1 MEGGNGPYRTMF
13 GDNWGFYLGIGEDL
27 QKIDTPGR
35 WEDLLF
41 AFARD
46 YQTATIVEEISYTL
60 SFYGEGGKMLRRR
73 ITGVRGIDSMLLEI
87 RKWNPLTAM
96 WSTYYRGTIDDST
109 IVVHENYVEAS
120 TTPIGVAQDMIAK
133 ADEEVTVT
141 MQGKRIVVPRITPYS
156 SVRMVDATRHAYMMF
171 GPTIEK
177 GSGPWPFS
185 VRVSSAVNLELAVGS
200 SIGVVQPYFQRS
212 KVDNVI
218 LCARAGTYTISNN
231 AVLHFYL
238 RGRINGRESSLTLI
252 GPKGVPAYPAIP
264 ANQTFLEA
272 GKEWIKGGDS
282 KPVILAK
289 GDKIRLWARTTD
301 NKELTISGDINR
313 IKNSDITGVTLYLY
327 MESGAVSIEPVQ
339 KKAPLSAPAVRD
351 IDLFAQVCRQITNR
365 PNLTFDFSQYA
376 PSYLSTP
383 DLTPAATFILSLSRL
398 KESEVKDGVVTLQ
411 GSNEAYFKGLTL
423 NQFYKYFLA
432 QGYKVAV
439 LQVPDRDGVLAPVIT
454 VAPYCNTDW
463 ESFYFP
469 PIPNTMVD
477 LGSAVT
483 NIEMARYEHTF
494 LQVVVGAAPQDYGN
508 FPREEGYQDPC
519 NRRITYGIGIE
530 NPGDPYEIAMPWGI
544 TTFGLEEVLLTFEG
558 ENDEARAKRWT
569 DGTAMWIV
577 CGEADIKGQI
587 ESITQYGPI
596 AGLYYKPLN
605 LGLRPESLVRRN
617 IPLLCMSLAPFDME
631 KTFYIVENIE
641 GDNINVE
648 SAAASTGDRW
658 LHDYNT
664 KDPIRDTAPQSNAPQ
679 SGIFRPVMLTLRSTT
694 GENIYALLHEENTR
708 YGVVRF
714 EYKNK
719 EFLGYLRSAEINPTE
734 QAVQKWELLPIWTQ
748 DLTIFD

>member
-1 MEGGNGPYRTMF
+1 
-13 GDNWGFYLGIGEDL
+13 
-27 QKIDTPGR
+27 
-35 WEDLLF
+35 
-41 AFARD
+41 
-46 YQTATIVEEISYTL
+46 
-60 SFYGEGGKMLRRR
+60 MLRRR

-141 MQGKRIVVPRITPYS
+141 MQGKRIVVPRMEPFAPFQ
-156 SVRMVDATRHAYMMF
+156 VLPVD
-171 GPTIEK
+171 E
-177 GSGPWPFS
+177 SGPQNSYGRNGPSNAGVAIPSNRYHNYIPLVNQNDIIWGAKFNPFDNS
-185 VRVSSAVNLELAVGS
+185 CIPKIKLTIKNHD
-200 SIGVVQPYFQRS
+200 IGTFFQPYFARS
-212 KVDNVI
+212 VDGLYIV
-218 LCARAGTYTISNN
+218 AKSGTYKVTNNISLKLALYGRPLNN
-231 AVLHFYL
+231 DLAGMAIAKTAYIGGVDLGVTP
-238 RGRINGRESSLTLI
+238 RDIASVPAEQTQVLI
-252 GPKGVPAYPAIP
+252 GSQQISGGNSSTVVLTKGEPIRVSVT
-264 ANQTFLEA
+264 N
-272 GKEWIKGGDS
+272 GKGGTVEIVGRYQPTSTPSVFDDDRR
-282 KPVILAK
+282 
-289 GDKIRLWARTTD
+289 G
-301 NKELTISGDINR
+301 
-313 IKNSDITGVTLYLY
+313 YLY
-327 MESGAVSIEPVQ
+327 QFAFGSVDIEPIQVN
-339 KKAPLSAPAVRD
+339 PDISAPAVRD

-365 PNLTFDFSQYA
+365 KNLAFDFSRYT

-383 DLTPAATFILSLSRL
+383 NRSPAATFILSLSRL
-398 KESEVKDGVVTLQ
+398 KESEVEDGVATLQ
-411 GSNEAYFKGLTL
+411 GTNEAYFKGLTL

-439 LQVPDRDGVLAPVIT
+439 LQVPDSDGVLSPRII
-454 VAPYCNTDW
+454 VAPYCNTDRK
-463 ESFYFP
+463 SFYFP
-469 PIPNTMVD
+469 PGPCTMVD

-483 NIEMARYEHTF
+483 SIEMARYEHTF
-494 LQVVVGAAPQDYGN
+494 LQVVVGTEPQDYGN

-530 NPGDPYEIAMPWGI
+530 NPGDPYEIMMPWGI
-544 TTFGLEEVLLTFEG
+544 TTFGLEEELLTFEG

-577 CGEADIKGQI
+577 CGEADSKGQI
-587 ESITQYGPI
+587 ESITQYGPV

-617 IPLLCMSLAPFDME
+617 IPLLCMSLASFDME
-631 KTFYIVENIE
+631 NTFYIVENIE
-641 GDNINVE
+641 GDDISVE

-664 KDPIRDTAPQSNAPQ
+664 QDFIRDTDPQSDTPQ

-694 GENIYALLHEENTR
+694 GENIYALLHEKNTR

-719 EFLGYLRSAEINPTE
+719 EVVGYLRSAEINPTE
-734 QAVQKWELLPIWTQ
+734 QAVQKWEVLPIWTQ